1 VPKSTSKS
9 RSKPEPAPDALKRER
24 AGTYRSVDGRFTV
37 EQSSSGW
44 MVLDAEQTDGLGLPL
59 ARGPFATLDEAKAAM
74 AEARTGQAPQPPKP
88 KLRIVSGGRDAKPE
102 PASPPRAPVAP
113 RKAPKPIPAKQ
124 VVIRELRAADGDA
137 LRKLWKEADLISL
150 GDDDRSLVRM
160 ARRNPGLVLV
170 AVEGTTIVGSAL
182 GGWDG
187 RRGWIY
193 HLATAKSHR
202 RQGIASRLLDQIEAA
217 LTVLGAPRANAMVER
232 ANEEGRAFWTAR
244 GYTAATSDRF
254 GKEL

>member
-1 VPKSTSKS
+1 MPKKP
-9 RSKPEPAPDALKRER
+9 KPEPAPDALKRER

-59 ARGPFATLDEAKAAM
+59 ARGPFATLDDAEAAM
-74 AEARTGQAPQPPKP
+74 TEARTGEAPAPPKP
-88 KLRIVSGGRDAKPE
+88 KLRIVSGGKDGAART
-102 PASPPRAPVAP
+102 PAAARTPVAP
-113 RKAPKPIPAKQ
+113 RKAPKPIPQKQ

-137 LRKLWKEADLISL
+137 LRKLWKEADIASL

-193 HLATAKSHR
+193 HLATAKTHR

-232 ANEEGRAFWTAR
+232 ANEDGRAFWTAR
-244 GYTAATSDRF
+244 GYTAGTSDRF